1 MRDASRQARRLCPAL
16 MFKIRRALTPLVVQ
30 KMHFIFESVSQGAE
44 ETSTPCKLGIRID
57 GLSLVSLIWAGVTP
71 SLHLLPL
78 HFREVLQVLVTDTS
92 DASLKSGCDVT
103 ITPSVRPLES
113 LLSVLSHTLAQQRR
127 HSQ

>member
-1 MRDASRQARRLCPAL
+1 

-57 GLSLVSLIWAGVTP
+57 GLSLVSLIWAGVKP
-71 SLHLLPL
+71 SPLLHLLLL

-92 DASLKSGCDVT
+92 DASLKRGCDMT
-103 ITPSVRPLES
+103 ITPSVRPLQS